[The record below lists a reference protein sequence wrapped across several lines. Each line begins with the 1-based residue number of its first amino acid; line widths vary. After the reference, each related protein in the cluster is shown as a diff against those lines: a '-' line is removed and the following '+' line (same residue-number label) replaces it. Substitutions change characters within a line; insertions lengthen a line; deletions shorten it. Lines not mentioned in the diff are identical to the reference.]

1 MDNPRSR
8 SSVTLQLELIQKRC
22 AELLEETPEN
32 EELTLVEPDV
42 SACDDNDYFQ
52 RG

>member
-1 MDNPRSR
+1 MDTPRSR

-22 AELLEETPEN
+22 AELLEESPEI
-32 EELTLVEPDV
+32 EELTLVEPDDSV
-42 SACDDNDYFQ
+42 SDNNDYFQ

>member
-1 MDNPRSR
+1 MDTPHSR

-22 AELLEETPEN
+22 AELLEESSEVD
-32 EELTLVEPDV
+32 ELTLAETDEPRPEPG
-42 SACDDNDYFQ
+42 DYFQ